1 MVITIDI
8 GNTNIAFGFF
18 EKRMLLNTLR
28 IVTDSGR
35 TSDEYRLLISQ
46 FMREEKLHGNVDDV
60 IVSSVVPSLTPVFR
74 AVARKL
80 SNKEAILVN
89 SDLPL
94 GIKFDVEEP
103 RFVGADRICDIF
115 EAHKL
120 FPNENAVTVDFGTA
134 TTFSVITKDGRFVGG
149 PITIGVLPASTELF
163 RKTAQLPRI
172 ELVKPKSAIG
182 KNTVEEMQSGVINGF
197 GGLVD
202 RLIELIEEELG
213 EKVRVIGTGG
223 ISHVMEGVA
232 RRIEMFDK
240 LLTVKGIYSI
250 YEYVRGI

>member
-8 GNTNIAFGFF
+8 GNTNIVFGFF
-18 EKRMLLNTLR
+18 DKGMLLSTLR

-172 ELVKPKSAIG
+172 ELVRPKSAIG

>member
-8 GNTNIAFGFF
+8 GNTNIVFGFF
-18 EKRMLLNTLR
+18 DKGMLLNTLR

-46 FMREEKLHGNVDDV
+46 FMREEKLYGNVDDV

>member
-1 MVITIDI
+1 MVITVDI
-8 GNTNIAFGFF
+8 GNTNIVFGFF
-18 EKRMLLNTLR
+18 EQGMLLSTLR

-46 FMREEKLHGNVDDV
+46 FMREEKLNSKVEDFV
-60 IVSSVVPSLTPVFR
+60 VSSVVPSLTPVFR
-74 AVARKL
+74 AVARKIAG
-80 SNKEAILVN
+80 KEAILIN
-89 SDLPL
+89 SDLSI
-94 GIKFDVEEP
+94 GIKFEVDEP

-134 TTFSVITKDGRFVGG
+134 TTFSVITKDSRFIGG

-182 KNTVEEMQSGVINGF
+182 RNTVEEMQSGVINGF

-202 RLIELIEEELG
+202 RLIELIEDELG

-223 ISHVMEGVA
+223 ISHIMEGVS
-232 RRIEMFDK
+232 RRIEIFDK
-240 LLTVKGIYSI
+240 LLTVKGMYSI
-250 YEYVRGI
+250 YEYVNGK